1 MRVAGFLEAAE
12 HLLGM
17 VAQPPVRHDQRVVDI
32 EEHVQ
37 TSMLGHGAS
46 FTAAAAPSGAL
57 PGPVCR
63 DTRASITRG
72 SLRLDSLR
80 PAPSPFRLPL
90 PLRERAGVRGSDAR
104 GATSLRGRARVS
116 CGGRKPPT
124 PPSRT
129 STLRGSGPPTHP
141 PAPTPPSGSAAGT
154 QPEGDRPPAVGA
166 KPPRPRPDRQPE
178 HSPRVIARPLWGRS
192 PHAPARIGSRN
203 TARGRSPARW
213 GRSPHAPVRI
223 GSRNTARGR
232 SPARCGGSA
241 PTPPPGSPAD
251 RRETVRRPL
260 PSRERAG
267 GEGRRAPARPAR
279 AGDDRRTRWLESRGC
294 GVLRFW
300 NDDVLLRLPPVLEA
314 IAVELREPPPES
326 PSP

>member
-1 MRVAGFLEAAE
+1 MRVVDTRPDVDGVAGFLEAAE
-12 HLLGM
+12 HLLG
-17 VAQPPVRHDQRVVDI
+17 VIAQPPVRHDQRVVDI

-37 TSMLGHGAS
+37 PSMLGHGAS

-141 PAPTPPSGSAAGT
+141 
-154 QPEGDRPPAVGA
+154 RIFFYVGA
-166 KPPRPRPDRQPE
+166 SPPRPRLDRQPE
-178 HSPRVIARPLWGRS
+178 HRPRASPRAIARPPSPLWGRS
-192 PHAPARIGSRN
+192 PHAPARMRP
-203 TARGRSPARW
+203 ALAAAGRIPL
-213 GRSPHAPVRI
+213 
-223 GSRNTARGR
+223 
-232 SPARCGGSA
+232 
-241 PTPPPGSPAD
+241 TPPHPHPLS
-251 RRETVRRPL
+251 RQETGPEGGLTRCRSL
-260 PSRERAG
+260 P
-267 GEGRRAPARPAR
+267 RRAV
-279 AGDDRRTRWLESRGC
+279 G
-294 GVLRFW
+294 
-300 NDDVLLRLPPVLEA
+300 
-314 IAVELREPPPES
+314 
-326 PSP
+326 

>member
-1 MRVAGFLEAAE
+1 
-12 HLLGM
+12 
-17 VAQPPVRHDQRVVDI
+17 
-32 EEHVQ
+32 
-37 TSMLGHGAS
+37 MLGHGAS

-72 SLRLDSLR
+72 SLRLDSPR

-116 CGGRKPPT
+116 CGGLRPPHPHPGRARCAALAHPPT
-124 PPSRT
+124 LGFS
-129 STLRGSGPPTHP
+129 SM
-141 PAPTPPSGSAAGT
+141 
-154 QPEGDRPPAVGA
+154 
-166 KPPRPRPDRQPE
+166 
-178 HSPRVIARPLWGRS
+178 
-192 PHAPARIGSRN
+192 
-203 TARGRSPARW
+203 W

-232 SPARCGGSA
+232 SPARCGGEA

-300 NDDVLLRLPPVLEA
+300 NDDVLLRLTPVLEA
-314 IAVELREPPPES
+314 IAGTPRDLRNPPRQGRGDRRALRAIQPPVRV
-326 PSP
+326 PSRLSTQLLRRRGRREAPHPLSQRPAAP